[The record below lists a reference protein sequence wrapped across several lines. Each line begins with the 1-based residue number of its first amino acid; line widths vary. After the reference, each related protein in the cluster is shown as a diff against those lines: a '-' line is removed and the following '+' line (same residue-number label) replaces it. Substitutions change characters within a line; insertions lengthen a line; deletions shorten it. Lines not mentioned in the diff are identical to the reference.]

1 MSSSTTISK
10 DSAAAACNNNSSSLT
25 SGISASIAPVVFSV
39 PDSCDETSSS
49 IMTSAPTTNEPPT
62 AVRRQTSLGDYF
74 PAELAVRSS
83 ISSQQQQQQHGKR
96 RQQQPP
102 RHRVTRPASSAA
114 VAVAN
119 DDSGYGDVGDIEE
132 RRLRDCLALA
142 FTSSPR
148 QQQQQQQ
155 QPHSVASAST
165 SVAPQ
170 LFNDPFGLAKLA
182 DQVDKDVGVVN
193 ANDGPLNQ
201 SSSTN
206 SSRSSSSP
214 STSVSIGRTSLSDED
229 EQPVDDGNSQRLGA
243 DLAAG
248 AAVYSVGGVALS
260 TFGVGESTE
269 DDDRLFLAAGA
280 NSLFESS
287 MFSAA
292 GSPSDRPLHQHRF
305 ADGALRRRT
314 GGGSHQGGND
324 DRELFV
330 GNLAAEVTNEDL
342 VRIFSEFGPLKSVGI
357 AKDSTSGACKGFG
370 FLCFQQPELAETVLE
385 SPRLFTLYGRVL
397 RVDWRL
403 KNPGHHGNHAN
414 RRLSSSSGCIG
425 SPRHYNYQQVQLGA
439 NLTNADDAS
448 VLPSVD
454 DDEAA
459 NGGCGLNGDCQL
471 FVGNLASDVTQGD
484 LRQYFRRWGEL
495 LYCYVIRDEDGQSKR
510 YGFITFK
517 DPKVAEQLMQSRS
530 SHVLKGKR
538 LRFEMPKRSR
548 EEAFSLR
555 QQDASSSSATSTPKT
570 SPGAPTTPVSTKL
583 SQQQV
588 VSPEQ
593 KQSVPAGLEQSSSDQ
608 LPLWLHLRLMSDKEQ
623 LILCLRKEL
632 GLCGL
637 LAERRMRE
645 ISQARDQEAQLMR
658 VYVQQLEAQVKAQTA
673 ELETL
678 RHQLECRG
686 EQVKLLT
693 AKTEALAVEIVKAWG
708 CAAATAAASTNG
720 RGKEDCGASAA
731 AGPGAVA
738 VSASQQQQ
746 KQPQQQQQPPMFHHQ
761 HRLRPDSGIGL

>member
-1 MSSSTTISK
+1 VCLPVCLSLPVRAK
-10 DSAAAACNNNSSSLT
+10 PFNNPHAA
-25 SGISASIAPVVFSV
+25 
-39 PDSCDETSSS
+39 
-49 IMTSAPTTNEPPT
+49 
-62 AVRRQTSLGDYF
+62 
-74 PAELAVRSS
+74 
-83 ISSQQQQQQHGKR
+83 SSQFATLQ
-96 RQQQPP
+96 
-102 RHRVTRPASSAA
+102 
-114 VAVAN
+114 
-119 DDSGYGDVGDIEE
+119 
-132 RRLRDCLALA
+132 
-142 FTSSPR
+142 
-148 QQQQQQQ
+148 
-155 QPHSVASAST
+155 
-165 SVAPQ
+165 
-170 LFNDPFGLAKLA
+170 
-182 DQVDKDVGVVN
+182 
-193 ANDGPLNQ
+193 
-201 SSSTN
+201 
-206 SSRSSSSP
+206 
-214 STSVSIGRTSLSDED
+214 
-229 EQPVDDGNSQRLGA
+229 
-243 DLAAG
+243 
-248 AAVYSVGGVALS
+248 
-260 TFGVGESTE
+260 
-269 DDDRLFLAAGA
+269 
-280 NSLFESS
+280 
-287 MFSAA
+287 SAA

-305 ADGALRRRT
+305 ADGAWRRRT
-314 GGGSHQGGND
+314 GGSSHQGGND

-403 KNPGHHGNHAN
+403 KNPGHHGNHTN

-425 SPRHYNYQQVQLGA
+425 SPRQYNYQQVQLGA
-439 NLTNADDAS
+439 NLANTDDAS

-570 SPGAPTTPVSTKL
+570 SPGAPTTPASTKL

-593 KQSVPAGLEQSSSDQ
+593 NQS
-608 LPLWLHLRLMSDKEQ
+608 
-623 LILCLRKEL
+623 
-632 GLCGL
+632 
-637 LAERRMRE
+637 
-645 ISQARDQEAQLMR
+645 
-658 VYVQQLEAQVKAQTA
+658 
-673 ELETL
+673 
-678 RHQLECRG
+678 
-686 EQVKLLT
+686 
-693 AKTEALAVEIVKAWG
+693 
-708 CAAATAAASTNG
+708 
-720 RGKEDCGASAA
+720 
-731 AGPGAVA
+731 
-738 VSASQQQQ
+738 
-746 KQPQQQQQPPMFHHQ
+746 
-761 HRLRPDSGIGL
+761 